1 MPLATLGA
9 TIAAL
14 VEVTAL
20 GGADKD
26 TNEPVAAMA
35 LISTLGVLTRDH
47 DGDLPAVRVPEPL
60 LLRAARLIENTADLV
75 HHGCP
80 LPPDV
85 AENVRPHLQKA
96 LRDDA
101 ARLRAL
107 IPDTSRRTGSGM
119 WAVPDDPP

>member
-1 MPLATLGA
+1 
-9 TIAAL
+9 
-14 VEVTAL
+14 
-20 GGADKD
+20 
-26 TNEPVAAMA
+26 MA

-47 DGDLPAVRVPEPL
+47 DGDLLTVRVPEPL
-60 LLRAARLIENTADLV
+60 LMRAARLIENTAALV

-85 AENVRPHLQKA
+85 AEDVRPHLQKA

-107 IPDTSRRTGSGM
+107 IPDTGRRSSSGL
-119 WAVPDDPP
+119 WAVPDNPL